1 MSTSAAGLGAGDLV
15 IIGADAARRFGVR
28 RQEWACAA

>member
-15 IIGADAARRFGVR
+15 IIGADAAHRFGIR
-28 RQEWACAA
+28 RQG